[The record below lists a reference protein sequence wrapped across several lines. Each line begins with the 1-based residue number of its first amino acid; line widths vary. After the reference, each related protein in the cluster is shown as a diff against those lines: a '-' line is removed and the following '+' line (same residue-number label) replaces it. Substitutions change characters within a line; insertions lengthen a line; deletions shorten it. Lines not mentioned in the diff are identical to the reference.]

1 METLLETMQ
10 KYKEIIN
17 EPSKKKLVKEGFMGL
32 SSWAESD
39 EAADVAYEVA
49 ITTAKILTKALKQK
63 ANEYNTPGYVNVAL
77 VLVSL
82 SKSSVFH
89 TDEMRALAV
98 TTLEMLKTNQ
108 RRWAASDVKQ
118 QYQSL
123 ILKLEKAVQVL

>member
-17 EPSKKKLVKEGFMGL
+17 EPSKKQLLKEGFMGL

-82 SKSSVFH
+82 ATSSVFRQ
-89 TDEMRALAV
+89 DEIQRVAKI
-98 TTLEMLKTNQ
+98 TLEMLKTNQ

>member
-39 EAADVAYEVA
+39 EAADVAYDVA